1 MKQLL
6 KNFSY
11 GKDSELYWF
20 VGLEGSLTL
29 MQSFSTMLDY
39 SGDMS
44 VMVAAGGDGGSTK
57 SNYDKAVKL
66 IKSAKNMKLTEKQK
80 KQTIDIKK
88 LLNYL

>member
-29 MQSFSTMLDY
+29 MQSFSTMLEY
-39 SGDMS
+39 GGDMS
-44 VMVAAGGDGGSTK
+44 VMMAAGGDGGGGGGGSGGG
-57 SNYDKAVKL
+57 AG
-66 IKSAKNMKLTEKQK
+66 
-80 KQTIDIKK
+80 
-88 LLNYL
+88 